1 MDRIIEEEERKDQFE
16 AIIDSSRIEEVQD
29 SQNPQEIIQ
38 DQLSEGFEEDKGQN
52 FRLDPTRLGTD

>member
-16 AIIDSSRIEEVQD
+16 AIIDSSRIEEIQD

-38 DQLSEGFEEDKGQN
+38 DQLSEGFEEQ
-52 FRLDPTRLGTD
+52 DPILI